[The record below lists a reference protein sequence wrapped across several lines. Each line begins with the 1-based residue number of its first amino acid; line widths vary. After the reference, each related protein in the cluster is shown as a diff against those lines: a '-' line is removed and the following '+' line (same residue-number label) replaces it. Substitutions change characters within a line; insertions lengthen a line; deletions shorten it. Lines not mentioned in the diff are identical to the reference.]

1 MQEHVKA
8 MATKAGILE
17 QIGERSLLLPELIN
31 QGLAANDRLKFYLTL
46 LQTAY
51 AYARSPGGSVPD
63 LRNDREAAG
72 ISDETLDPVVGNSRM
87 LSPTVVHIPGAAA
100 ILNHI
105 FADVRQMLEPV
116 ATAATMHGELAER
129 AAIYARRLNEQ
140 IARAPTA
147 TDDQITSSVIETLT
161 RLTSNG
167 HDTINQ
173 IVMDLH
179 WELNR
184 LQATI
189 CVELLDGAHVYGL
202 RDVDRKLVRAFM
214 RGVHET
220 APLKFDHPGLETT
233 ATRDGD
239 HLAIQNDLGV
249 SDAHVVVLHVRD
261 LRATIIY
268 TDAYRSRA
276 RFIRELLEPH
286 HIVWNETTN
295 GHGFQMCTGSYE
307 ATDQDA
313 LENFLTVVGSRLVFL
328 IDWNRARKR
337 LSRFVR
343 KSDAIELLKWA
354 AANNIG
360 HEAFLKTGDIK
371 LIHTALARATSTHV
385 QYGARLD
392 EILGREGAK
401 CFLMSV
407 LQIASTGLSRRSS
420 PRLIDDEIEAEL
432 LMYLQRSD
440 RTLLGAMTEHAL
452 VLAGMVERVHKMIA
466 QLRAHQVPAD
476 TMRTAT
482 LMRNWKSDAD
492 MILER
497 ARRTID
503 SVADGW
509 HLRRLL
515 SEGDRAVKVLDEAA
529 FTLTLVPEGIDP
541 SVAALLDQLADLAS
555 RAAREYVRCLE
566 DARDLSRTTG
576 RAELERFLVAV
587 DRLAMIENSCDDAER
602 AVRER
607 MFHGGATDFRQVY
620 VVSELTRQLDRA
632 TDSLVHSGLLVRD
645 YVLSVSPGA

>member
-1 MQEHVKA
+1 

-17 QIGERSLLLPELIN
+17 QIGERGLLLPELIN

-51 AYARSPGGSVPD
+51 AYAGSPGGQIPD
-63 LRNDREAAG
+63 LRHERETAG
-72 ISDETLDPVVGNSRM
+72 ISDETLDAVVGNSRM

-184 LQATI
+184 LQATV

-261 LRATIIY
+261 LKATIIY

-307 ATDQDA
+307 AKDQDA

-392 EILGREGAK
+392 EILGRDGAK

-440 RTLLGAMTEHAL
+440 RTLLGAMAEHAL

-466 QLRAHQVPAD
+466 QLRAHQAPAD
-476 TMRTAT
+476 TMRTAA

>member
-1 MQEHVKA
+1 

-17 QIGERSLLLPELIN
+17 QIGERSLLLPELIH
-31 QGLAANDRLKFYLTL
+31 QGLAATDRLKYYLTL

-51 AYARSPGGSVPD
+51 GYAGSPGGHAPD
-63 LRNDREAAG
+63 LRTEREAAG
-72 ISDETLDPVVGNSRM
+72 ISDDALDTVVGNSRM

-100 ILNHI
+100 ILDRI

-116 ATAATMHGELAER
+116 AAAAALHGELVER
-129 AAIYARRLNEQ
+129 SAIYARRLNEQ

-161 RLTSNG
+161 RVTSNG

-184 LQATI
+184 LQATVCI
-189 CVELLDGAHVYGL
+189 ELLDGAHIYSL
-202 RDVDRKLVRAFM
+202 RDVDRQLVRAFM
-214 RGVHET
+214 RGIHET

-249 SDAHVVVLHVRD
+249 TDAHVLVIHVRD
-261 LRATIIY
+261 LKVTIIY

-286 HIVWNETTN
+286 HIVWHESTN
-295 GHGFQMCTGSYE
+295 GHSFQMCTGSYE
-307 ATDQDA
+307 AKDQDA
-313 LENFLTVVGSRLVFL
+313 LEHFLTFVGSRLVFL

-371 LIHTALARATSTHV
+371 LVHTALARTTATHV
-385 QYGARLD
+385 HYGARLD
-392 EILGREGAK
+392 EILGRDGAK

-440 RTLLGAMTEHAL
+440 RTLLGAMAEHAV
-452 VLAGMVERVHKMIA
+452 VLASMAERIHTVIA
-466 QLRAHQVPAD
+466 QLRVHQAPAE
-476 TMRTAT
+476 TARTAT
-482 LMRNWKSDAD
+482 LMRHWRSDAD
-492 MILER
+492 TILER

-503 SVADGW
+503 NVADGW

-529 FTLTLVPEGIDP
+529 FTLTLVPDGIDP
-541 SVAALLDQLADLAS
+541 SVAALLDELADLAS
-555 RAAREYVRCLE
+555 RAAREYVRCLA
-566 DARDLSRTTG
+566 DARDLSRSTG

-587 DRLAMIENSCDDAER
+587 DRLAMIETSCDEAER

-607 MFHGGATDFRQVY
+607 MFRGDATDFRQVY

-645 YVLSVSPGA
+645 YVLSVSPGG

>member
-1 MQEHVKA
+1 

-17 QIGERSLLLPELIN
+17 QIGERSLLLPEHIN
-31 QGLAANDRLKFYLTL
+31 QGLAANDRLKYYLTL

-51 AYARSPGGSVPD
+51 AYAGSPGGQVSD
-63 LRNDREAAG
+63 LRNEREAAG
-72 ISDETLDPVVGNSRM
+72 ISDEALDTVVGNSRM
-87 LSPTVVHIPGAAA
+87 LSPSVVHIPGAAA
-100 ILNHI
+100 ILQRI

-116 ATAATMHGELAER
+116 AAAAALHGELVER

-140 IARAPTA
+140 AARAPA
-147 TDDQITSSVIETLT
+147 GTDDQITASVIETLT

-167 HDTINQ
+167 HDTIHQ

-184 LQATI
+184 LQANV

-202 RDVDRKLVRAFM
+202 RDADRQLVRAFM
-214 RGVHET
+214 RGIHET
-220 APLKFDHPGLETT
+220 AALKFDHPGLETT
-233 ATRDGD
+233 ATRDDD

-249 SDAHVVVLHVRD
+249 ADAHVVVIHVRELKATVIYSD
-261 LRATIIY
+261 AHRA
-268 TDAYRSRA
+268 RA

-286 HIVWNETTN
+286 HILWSQTTN
-295 GHGFQMCTGSYE
+295 GHGLEICSGHYE
-307 ATDQDA
+307 ARDHDA
-313 LENFLTVVGSRLVFL
+313 LEHFLMAVGSRLVFL

-337 LSRFVR
+337 LSRFIR

-360 HEAFLKTGDIK
+360 HAAFLKTGDIK
-371 LIHTALARATSTHV
+371 LVHTALARATSTHV
-385 QYGARLD
+385 HYGARLD
-392 EILGREGAK
+392 EILGRDGAK

-440 RTLLGAMTEHAL
+440 RTLLGAMAEHAL
-452 VLAGMVERVHKMIA
+452 VLAGMIERIHKVIA
-466 QLRAHQVPAD
+466 QLRGRQAPAE
-476 TMRTAT
+476 TMQTAT

-497 ARRTID
+497 ARRMID

-515 SEGDRAVKVLDEAA
+515 SEGDRASKVLDEAA
-529 FTLTLVPEGIDP
+529 FTLTLVPDGIDG
-541 SVAALLDQLADLAS
+541 SVAALLDALADLAS

-576 RAELERFLVAV
+576 RSELERFLVAV
-587 DRLAMIENSCDDAER
+587 DRLAEIENSCDEAER

-607 MFHGGATDFRQVY
+607 MFRGAATDFRQVY
-620 VVSELTRQLDRA
+620 VVAELTRQLDRA

>member
-1 MQEHVKA
+1 

-17 QIGERSLLLPELIN
+17 QIGERSLLLPEHIN
-31 QGLAANDRLKFYLTL
+31 QGLAANDRLKYFLTL

-51 AYARSPGGSVPD
+51 AYAASPGGQVPD
-63 LRNDREAAG
+63 LRNEREAAG
-72 ISDETLDPVVGNSRM
+72 ISDEALDTVVGNSRM

-100 ILNHI
+100 ILERI

-116 ATAATMHGELAER
+116 AAAAAMHGELAER
-129 AAIYARRLNEQ
+129 AAIYTRRLDEQ
-140 IARAPTA
+140 AARAPTG
-147 TDDQITSSVIETLT
+147 TDDQITASVIETLT

-167 HDTINQ
+167 HDTIHR

-179 WELNR
+179 WELTR
-184 LQATI
+184 LQASV
-189 CVELLDGAHVYGL
+189 CVELLDGAHIYGL
-202 RDVDRKLVRAFM
+202 RDADRQLVRAFM
-214 RGVHET
+214 RGIHET
-220 APLKFDHPGLETT
+220 APLKFDHAGLETT

-249 SDAHVVVLHVRD
+249 ADAHVVVIHVKE
-261 LRATIIY
+261 LKVTVIY
-268 TDAYRSRA
+268 TDAHRTRA

-286 HIVWNETTN
+286 RIVWSETTN
-295 GHGFQMCTGSYE
+295 GHGFEMYTGSYD
-307 ATDQDA
+307 AQDQDA
-313 LENFLTVVGSRLVFL
+313 LEHFLTVVGSRLVFL

-392 EILGREGAK
+392 EILGRDGAK

-440 RTLLGAMTEHAL
+440 RTLLGAMAEHAL
-452 VLAGMVERVHKMIA
+452 VLAGMIERIQKVIA
-466 QLRAHQVPAD
+466 QLRGRQVPAE
-476 TMRTAT
+476 TMRMAT

-515 SEGDRAVKVLDEAA
+515 SEGDRASKVLDEAA
-529 FTLTLVPEGIDP
+529 FTLTLVSDGIDG
-541 SVAALLDQLADLAS
+541 SVAALLDELADLTS

-576 RAELERFLVAV
+576 RSELERFLVAV
-587 DRLAMIENSCDDAER
+587 DRLAEIENSCDEAER

-607 MFHGGATDFRQVY
+607 MFRGAATDFRQVY

>member
-1 MQEHVKA
+1 
-8 MATKAGILE
+8 MATKASILE

-31 QGLAANDRLKFYLTL
+31 QGLAATDRLKYYLTL

-51 AYARSPGGSVPD
+51 GYAGSPGGHVSD
-63 LRNDREAAG
+63 LRTEREAAG
-72 ISDETLDPVVGNSRM
+72 ISDEALDTVVGNSRM
-87 LSPTVVHIPGAAA
+87 LSPTVAHIPGAAA
-100 ILNHI
+100 ILERI

-116 ATAATMHGELAER
+116 AAAAAMHGELAER
-129 AAIYARRLNEQ
+129 SAIYARRLNEQ

-147 TDDQITSSVIETLT
+147 TDDQMTSSVIETLT
-161 RLTSNG
+161 RVTSNG

-184 LQATI
+184 LQAMV
-189 CVELLDGAHVYGL
+189 CVELLDGAHIYNL
-202 RDVDRKLVRAFM
+202 RDVDRQFVRAFM

-249 SDAHVVVLHVRD
+249 TDAHVLVIHVRD
-261 LRATIIY
+261 LKATIIY

-286 HIVWNETTN
+286 HIVWRETTD
-295 GHGFQMCTGSYE
+295 GHSFQMCTGSYE
-307 ATDQDA
+307 ANDQDA
-313 LENFLTVVGSRLVFL
+313 LEHFLTFVGSRLVFL

-371 LIHTALARATSTHV
+371 LVHTALARTTSTHV
-385 QYGARLD
+385 HYGARLD
-392 EILGREGAK
+392 EILGRDGAK

-440 RTLLGAMTEHAL
+440 RTLLGAMAEHAV
-452 VLAGMVERVHKMIA
+452 VLAGMTERIHTVIT
-466 QLRAHQVPAD
+466 QLRARQAPAD
-476 TMRTAT
+476 TARTAT
-482 LMRNWKSDAD
+482 LMRHWRSDAD
-492 MILER
+492 TILER

-503 SVADGW
+503 NVADGW

-529 FTLTLVPEGIDP
+529 FTLTLVPDGIDP
-541 SVAALLDQLADLAS
+541 SVAALLDELADLAS

-566 DARDLSRTTG
+566 DARALSRSTG

-587 DRLAMIENSCDDAER
+587 DRLAMIEISCDEAER

-607 MFHGGATDFRQVY
+607 MFRGDATDFRQVY

-645 YVLSVSPGA
+645 YVLSVSPGG

>member
-1 MQEHVKA
+1 

-17 QIGERSLLLPELIN
+17 QIGERSLLLPELIH
-31 QGLAANDRLKFYLTL
+31 QGLAATDRLKYYLTL

-51 AYARSPGGSVPD
+51 AHAGSSGGQVSD
-63 LRNDREAAG
+63 LRAEREAAG
-72 ISDETLDPVVGNSRM
+72 IDDETLDGVVGNSRM

-100 ILNHI
+100 ILERI

-116 ATAATMHGELAER
+116 AAAAKMHEELMER
-129 AAIYARRLNEQ
+129 SAIYTRRLNEQ

-147 TDDQITSSVIETLT
+147 ADDQITSSVLETLT
-161 RLTSNG
+161 RVTSNG

-173 IVMDLH
+173 LVMDLH

-184 LQATI
+184 LQAMV
-189 CVELLDGAHVYGL
+189 CVELLDGAHIYNL
-202 RDVDRKLVRAFM
+202 RDGDRKLVRAFM
-214 RGVHET
+214 RGIHET
-220 APLKFDHPGLETT
+220 APLKFDHQGLETT

-249 SDAHVVVLHVRD
+249 TDAHLVVIHVRD
-261 LRATIIY
+261 LKVTIIY
-268 TDAYRSRA
+268 TDAHRSRA
-276 RFIRELLEPH
+276 RFVRELLEPH
-286 HIVWNETTN
+286 HIIWHESTN
-295 GHGFQMCTGSYE
+295 GHEFAICTGTYQAE
-307 ATDQDA
+307 DQDA
-313 LENFLTVVGSRLVFL
+313 LEHFLTAVGSRLVFL

-371 LIHTALARATSTHV
+371 LVHTALARATSTHV
-385 QYGARLD
+385 HYGARLD
-392 EILGREGAK
+392 EILGRDGAK

-440 RTLLGAMTEHAL
+440 RTLLGAMAEHAL
-452 VLAGMVERVHKMIA
+452 VLAGMVERIHKVIA
-466 QLRAHQVPAD
+466 QLRARQAPVD
-476 TMRTAT
+476 TARTAT
-482 LMRNWKSDAD
+482 LMRNWKLDAD
-492 MILER
+492 TILER

-503 SVADGW
+503 NVADGW

-515 SEGDRAVKVLDEAA
+515 SEGDRAVKVLDDAA
-529 FTLTLVPEGIDP
+529 FTLSLVPDGIDP
-541 SVAALLDQLADLAS
+541 SVAALLDELADLAS

-566 DARDLSRTTG
+566 DAKDLSRTTG
-576 RAELERFLVAV
+576 RSELERFLVAV

-602 AVRER
+602 AIRER
-607 MFHGGATDFRQVY
+607 MFRGGAADFRQVY

-645 YVLSVSPGA
+645 YVLSVSPGG

>member
-1 MQEHVKA
+1 

-31 QGLAANDRLKFYLTL
+31 EGLAANDRLKYYLTL

-51 AYARSPGGSVPD
+51 AYAGSPGGQAPD

-72 ISDETLDPVVGNSRM
+72 VSDEGLDTVVGHSRM

-100 ILNHI
+100 ILERI
-105 FADVRQMLEPV
+105 FADVRHMLDPV

-129 AAIYARRLNEQ
+129 SAIYARRLNEQ

-147 TDDQITSSVIETLT
+147 ADDQMTSNVIETLT

-173 IVMDLH
+173 IVMDLQ

-184 LQATI
+184 LHATV
-189 CVELLDGAHVYGL
+189 CVEVLDGAHIYGL
-202 RDVDRKLVRAFM
+202 NDVDRRLVRAFM
-214 RGVHET
+214 RGIRET
-220 APLKFDHPGLETT
+220 ASLKFDHPGLETN

-249 SDAHVVVLHVRD
+249 TDAHVVVIHVRY
-261 LRATIIY
+261 LTATILY
-268 TDAYRSRA
+268 TDAHRTRA

-286 HIVWNETTN
+286 HIVWTERTD

-313 LENFLTVVGSRLVFL
+313 LEHFLTAVGSRLVFL

-337 LSRFVR
+337 LTRFVR

-371 LIHTALARATSTHV
+371 LIHTALERANSTHV
-385 QYGARLD
+385 HYGARLD
-392 EILGREGAK
+392 EILGRDGAK

-407 LQIASTGLSRRSS
+407 LQIASTGLSRRAS

-452 VLAGMVERVHKMIA
+452 VLAGMVERIHTVIA
-466 QLRAHQVPAD
+466 QLRGHHAPAETARTAPLMRSWKADAD
-476 TMRTAT
+476 T
-482 LMRNWKSDAD
+482 
-492 MILER
+492 ILER

-503 SVADGW
+503 NVADGW

-529 FTLTLVPEGIDP
+529 FTLTLVPDGIDP
-541 SVAALLDQLADLAS
+541 SVVTLLDELADLAS

-576 RAELERFLVAV
+576 RSELERFLVAV
-587 DRLAMIENSCDDAER
+587 DRLAEIENSCDEAER

-607 MFHGGATDFRQVY
+607 MFRDGVTDFRQVY

-645 YVLSVSPGA
+645 YVLSVSPGG